1 MFKMNKIKNEG
12 RSDGQI
18 LYGDSVNECELWK
31 CRSCG
36 WGEIINSAADATNTT
51 SELFTTQTIQT
62 KFKKFKP
69 AFVGGWP
76 VRACGRFF
84 FVNSP
89 GVWSKSHYADQLNH
103 SGIFRLK
110 TVSRPIR
117 CLDFKSGGIQ
127 FAPVSQKN
135 VFFRALPEKGGGR
148 PLPEFLDPF
157 FNTIITHIIVVI
169 IVT

>member
-1 MFKMNKIKNEG
+1 MFNMNKIKNEG
-12 RSDGQI
+12 GSYGQI
-18 LYGDSVNECELWK
+18 LCGDSVNECELWK

-69 AFVGGWP
+69 AFVGEWP

-127 FAPVSQKN
+127 FAPVSIMKDSSKKK
-135 VFFRALPEKGGGR
+135 R
-148 PLPEFLDPF
+148 FLSG
-157 FNTIITHIIVVI
+157 IARIT
-169 IVT
+169 